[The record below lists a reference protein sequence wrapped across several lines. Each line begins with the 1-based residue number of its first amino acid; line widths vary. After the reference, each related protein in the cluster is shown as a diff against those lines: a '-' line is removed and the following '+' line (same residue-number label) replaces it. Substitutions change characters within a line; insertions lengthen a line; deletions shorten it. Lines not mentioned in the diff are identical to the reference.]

1 VKYIYQIKKTSIWI
15 FVVPVFIINLCL
27 FISIYGDF
35 LQNTLFQVDAIGR
48 SSFTIPYIDGGTSI
62 SRVSRTYPAY
72 LLFKPGMLITAI
84 LLIKYWFANKSLFNE
99 IDKKNNLKKYFLF
112 FGVGS
117 SLFLIIHSLF
127 LGLNYEVDLYKF
139 FRRFVLL
146 AFIIFEIIAQTILII
161 NIFLIKD
168 KIKNLINSRILLL
181 KAILVSLLIAIAL
194 FALPML
200 NSDEYTHFKHAL
212 EWNFFIGVI
221 SFYLL
226 TFFFWK
232 KPRVHTSEDV

>member
-1 VKYIYQIKKTSIWI
+1 MKYIYQIKKISIWI
-15 FVVPVFIINLCL
+15 FVLPVFIINLCL
-27 FISIYGDF
+27 FISIYGDL
-35 LQNTLFQVDAIGR
+35 LQNTFFQVDAIGR

-117 SLFLIIHSLF
+117 SLFLIIHSLL

-168 KIKNLINSRILLL
+168 KIQNLINSKILLL

-194 FALPML
+194 FTLPIL
-200 NSDEYTHFKHAL
+200 NSGEYTHFKHAL

>member
-1 VKYIYQIKKTSIWI
+1 MKYINQIRKTSIWI
-15 FVVPVFIINLCL
+15 FLIPVIVINLCL
-27 FISIYGDF
+27 FISINGDF

-48 SSFTIPYIDGGTSI
+48 SSFTIPYFDGGTSI

-72 LLFKPGMLITAI
+72 LLFKPGMVITAF
-84 LLIKYWFANKSLFNE
+84 LLIKYWFANKNLFTE

-117 SLFLIIHSLF
+117 ALFLIVHSLF
-127 LGLNYEVDLYKF
+127 LGLNYEINLYKF
-139 FRRFVLL
+139 FRRFILL

-161 NIFLIKD
+161 NMFLIKE
-168 KIKNLINSRILLL
+168 KIKSLINTKILLL
-181 KAILVSLLIAIAL
+181 KAVLVSLLIIIA
-194 FALPML
+194 FFSLPIL
-200 NSDEYTHFKHAL
+200 NSSEHTHFKHAL

-232 KPRVHTSEDV
+232 KPTVHTSEDV